1 MSSTQQNI
9 VNGTTAPAANE
20 AQKISAQEIG
30 WLFAHDYYS
39 YMNSEPKKLQYLY
52 GKKSTCVHGTEG
64 KIVTQANG
72 QQIYA
77 TIAAEE
83 FQGSQIVVTTVDILP
98 SINGSIIVQ
107 VLGKIAKDTQPFQ
120 RFAQT
125 FLLAE
130 QPSGYYLHNDI
141 LRYLED
147 DIEENEPV
155 AAIATATSEAAAAPT
170 TEAPKEKAPV
180 AELPTAPK
188 KDEKVDPD
196 EAAKPVASEP
206 AKPAA
211 EKKPEPAAKPAPA
224 AESKPKQPKEKP
236 AVPAEQPAKT
246 EQPAAAVAPEP
257 AKPTSWANLAAD
269 RSGRWGNTIAKVEGT
284 VAPAATTSSGA
295 ASAPSR
301 ASTPASNARDSRRKM
316 EMPSVFLKNIP
327 LGSTIGQVKSAMKKF
342 GGSVYVDCSPSR
354 TTGVAEYATEEE
366 KKAALDA
373 GEVMIGDARVV
384 IEERR
389 QRQGNGRR
397 DGGAGGKQSH
407 SSRSASGE
415 FERVG
420 SGRGSRSRTATNSA
434 GGNRPR
440 GGKQ

>member
-1 MSSTQQNI
+1 MSSQQNI
-9 VNGTTAPAANE
+9 VNGTTANE
-20 AQKISAQEIG
+20 AQKVSAQEIG
-30 WLFAHDYYS
+30 WMFAHDYYS

-83 FQGSQIVVTTVDILP
+83 FQGSQIEVTTVDILP

-107 VLGKIAKDTQPFQ
+107 VLGKIAKDTQPFR

-141 LRYLED
+141 LRYLKD
-147 DIEENEPV
+147 DIEESEPV
-155 AAIATATSEAAAAPT
+155 AAIATATEAPAAPT
-170 TEAPKEKAPV
+170 EEPKEKPV
-180 AELPTAPK
+180 AEPPAAPK

-196 EAAKPVASEP
+196 EVKPAAPEPV
-206 AKPAA
+206 KPAA
-211 EKKPEPAAKPAPA
+211 EKKPEAAKPV

-236 AVPAEQPAKT
+236 VAAEQPAKA
-246 EQPAAAVAPEP
+246 EEPAAAPEP
-257 AKPTSWANLAAD
+257 VKPTSWANLAAD
-269 RSGRWGNTIAKVEGT
+269 RSGRWGSTIAKVEGT
-284 VAPAATTSSGA
+284 VAPATTGSGA
-295 ASAPSR
+295 ANTPSR
-301 ASTPASNARDSRRKM
+301 ASTPNARESRRKM

-327 LGSTIGQVKSAMKKF
+327 MGSTIGQVKSAMKKF
-342 GGSVYVDCSPSR
+342 GASVYVDCSPTR

-373 GEVMIGDARVV
+373 GEVMMGDTRVI

-389 QRQGNGRR
+389 RQGSGRR
-397 DGGAGGKQSH
+397 DGAKNH

-415 FERVG
+415 FERVS

-434 GGNRPR
+434 GSNRPR
-440 GGKQ
+440 GKQ

>member
-1 MSSTQQNI
+1 MSSQQNI
-9 VNGTTAPAANE
+9 VNGTTANE
-20 AQKISAQEIG
+20 AQKVSAQEIG
-30 WLFAHDYYS
+30 WMFAHDYYS

-72 QQIYA
+72 QQEIYA

-83 FQGSQIVVTTVDILP
+83 FQGSQIEVTTVDILP

-107 VLGKIAKDTQPFQ
+107 VLGKIAKDTQPFR

-141 LRYLED
+141 LRYLKD
-147 DIEENEPV
+147 DIEESEPV
-155 AAIATATSEAAAAPT
+155 AAIATATEAPAAPT
-170 TEAPKEKAPV
+170 EEPKEKPV
-180 AELPTAPK
+180 AEPPAAPK

-196 EAAKPVASEP
+196 EVKPAAPEPV
-206 AKPAA
+206 KPAA
-211 EKKPEPAAKPAPA
+211 EKKSEAAKPV

-236 AVPAEQPAKT
+236 VAAEQPAKA
-246 EQPAAAVAPEP
+246 EEPAAAPEP
-257 AKPTSWANLAAD
+257 VKPTSWANLAAD
-269 RSGRWGNTIAKVEGT
+269 RSGRWGSTIAKVEGT
-284 VAPAATTSSGA
+284 VAPATTGSGA
-295 ASAPSR
+295 ANTPSR
-301 ASTPASNARDSRRKM
+301 ASTPNARESRRKM

-327 LGSTIGQVKSAMKKF
+327 MGSTIGQVKSAMKKF
-342 GGSVYVDCSPSR
+342 GASVYVDCSPTR

-373 GEVMIGDARVV
+373 GEVMMGDTRVI

-389 QRQGNGRR
+389 RQGSGRR
-397 DGGAGGKQSH
+397 DGAKNH

-415 FERVG
+415 FERVS

-434 GGNRPR
+434 GSNRPR
-440 GGKQ
+440 GKQ